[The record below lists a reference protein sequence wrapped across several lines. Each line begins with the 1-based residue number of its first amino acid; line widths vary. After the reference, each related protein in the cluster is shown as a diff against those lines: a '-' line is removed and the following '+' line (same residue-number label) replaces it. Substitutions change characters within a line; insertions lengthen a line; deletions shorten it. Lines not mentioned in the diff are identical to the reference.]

1 MSSKLRLNQSNR
13 KLFATLVRTLFGA
26 VMAILISAL
35 IDSLNAKA
43 IALAPDASPSSD
55 QVPIWVPALISTV
68 VGLVLLRHAII
79 TAMRAVQASNWT
91 SVKGTITHSSL
102 PATSAGSYGT
112 AYQAVIVYN
121 YPAESPESPAES
133 SLYTGDRVAFG
144 YGGSATGNKQAHEA
158 IVDRLSVDSLVTV
171 RYNPQNPEMSTLSC
185 GINNSINAIF
195 AFAFVWLAVA
205 IAIPTQIS
213 WMAVVATVFVFLFVW
228 LTSRPDQVR
237 FSKIE
242 VRSVPR

>member
-1 MSSKLRLNQSNR
+1 MSSKLHLNQSNR
-13 KLFATLVRTLFGA
+13 KLFATLIRTLFGA
-26 VMAILISAL
+26 VMAIIISAL
-35 IDSLNAKA
+35 IDSLNVKA
-43 IALAPDASPSSD
+43 IAQVPDASQGSD
-55 QVPIWVPALISTV
+55 QVPIWLQALIWV
-68 VGLVLLRHAII
+68 LGLVLLCHAII
-79 TAMRAVQASNWT
+79 TAKRAFNACKWT
-91 SVKGTITHSSL
+91 PVEGTITVSSL
-102 PATSAGSYGT
+102 SATSDGSYGT
-112 AYQAVIVYN
+112 AYQAVIVYS
-121 YPAESPESPAES
+121 YSAESPESPAES

-144 YGGSATGNKQAHEA
+144 YGGSATGNKQAHED
-158 IVDRLSVDSLVTV
+158 IIDRLPVDSLVTV

-213 WMAVVATVFVFLFVW
+213 WMAVVAAVSGFLFVC